1 MTSFGGVRGVFLHH
15 KGCGFPSTR
24 RVSSEAAAA
33 GLRDVLRAELD
44 GIREAGTWKA
54 ERIITTPQAAAIR
67 VQGRAGTVLNF
78 CANNYLGLSAHPEVI
93 EAGRAALT
101 KYGAGLSSVRFI
113 CGTQDIHKELEG
125 KISQFHGHED
135 TVLYASCFDANAGL
149 FEALLTEED
158 ALFSDQLNH
167 ASIIDGVRLAKT
179 NKHRYTHR
187 NMSELEQLLKENQNR
202 RLKIIVSDG
211 VFSMDGNLAPLR

>member
-1 MTSFGGVRGVFLHH
+1 MKIGKMTSFGGVRGVFLHH

-78 CANNYLGLSAHPEVI
+78 CANNYLGLSV
-93 EAGRAALT
+93 
-101 KYGAGLSSVRFI
+101 SSV
-113 CGTQDIHKELEG
+113 E
-125 KISQFHGHED
+125 S
-135 TVLYASCFDANAGL
+135 
-149 FEALLTEED
+149 
-158 ALFSDQLNH
+158 
-167 ASIIDGVRLAKT
+167 
-179 NKHRYTHR
+179 
-187 NMSELEQLLKENQNR
+187 
-202 RLKIIVSDG
+202 
-211 VFSMDGNLAPLR
+211 

>member
-1 MTSFGGVRGVFLHH
+1 MILSLPRLLGRRDRKFFWASPIIIAQCAMLRNLLPGVTVYGLIYGGRVKIGKMTSFGGVRGVFLHH

-78 CANNYLGLSAHPEVI
+78 CANNYLGLSV
-93 EAGRAALT
+93 
-101 KYGAGLSSVRFI
+101 SSV
-113 CGTQDIHKELEG
+113 E
-125 KISQFHGHED
+125 S
-135 TVLYASCFDANAGL
+135 
-149 FEALLTEED
+149 
-158 ALFSDQLNH
+158 
-167 ASIIDGVRLAKT
+167 
-179 NKHRYTHR
+179 
-187 NMSELEQLLKENQNR
+187 
-202 RLKIIVSDG
+202 
-211 VFSMDGNLAPLR
+211 

>member
-1 MTSFGGVRGVFLHH
+1 MQVILGNKRAPPL
-15 KGCGFPSTR
+15 STR
-24 RVSSEAAAA
+24 APFS
-33 GLRDVLRAELD
+33 LRKL
-44 GIREAGTWKA
+44 
-54 ERIITTPQAAAIR
+54 P
-67 VQGRAGTVLNF
+67 
-78 CANNYLGLSAHPEVI
+78 AHPEVI

-211 VFSMDGNLAPLR
+211 VFSMDGNLAPLRDMCRLASDYGALVFLDECHATGILGATGR